1 MSRRETHKANG
12 LQGFIMKKIILLL
25 LISAAATSAHAQS
38 YVKLNGVYALVGVI
52 NPSIEMPFSNRF
64 TFNMEGVY
72 SPWKSVNNK
81 PMHLGIFLNEAR
93 FHFKENYKGW
103 YVGASAGM
111 QGFYMSKDETKN
123 CKGWGILLGGTT
135 GYQWRIGRR
144 MLIEA
149 FVGYGWQ
156 HSWYVGTNRITGE
169 DIPYNMSS
177 EWLPYKLGVNIGYK
191 FFDPERRKRR

>member
-1 MSRRETHKANG
+1 
-12 LQGFIMKKIILLL
+12 MKKIILLL
-25 LISAAATSAHAQS
+25 LISAAAISAHAQS

-52 NPSIEMPFSNRF
+52 NPSIEMPLSNRF

-111 QGFYMSKDETKN
+111 QGFYMSKDETNN
-123 CKGWGILLGGTT
+123 CTGWGILLGGTT

-144 MLIEA
+144 MLIKA
-149 FVGYGWQ
+149 FVGNGWQ
-156 HSWYVGTNRITGE
+156 NSWYAGTNRITGE

-177 EWLPYKLGVNIGYK
+177 ERQP
-191 FFDPERRKRR
+191 